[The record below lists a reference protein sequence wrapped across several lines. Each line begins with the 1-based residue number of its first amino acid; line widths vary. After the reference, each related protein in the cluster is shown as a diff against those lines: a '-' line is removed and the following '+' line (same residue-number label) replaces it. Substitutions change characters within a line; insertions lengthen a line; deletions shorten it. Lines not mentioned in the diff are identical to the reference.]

1 MNSSVNNISF
11 LNHDILKS
19 STQSVSTRE
28 RIQNNADIRLLFP
41 YLTSW
46 TIS

>member
-1 MNSSVNNISF
+1 MTHSYDYLQIYFFF
-11 LNHDILKS
+11 LLL
-19 STQSVSTRE
+19 VYLGE

-46 TIS
+46 TIP